1 MGTRLLMF
9 GGVNHPHVEHLAL
22 GLRARGFDVI
32 VAGDA
37 VPGLP
42 VSVLEEEGFRLLPA
56 PLLRRGSARGMV
68 QHVRWI
74 RRLLETERP
83 EVVHAHWL
91 CGYAAFAAVA
101 GAAPLVSMAWG
112 SDVYRARRLQNAANR
127 VAVRRSAL
135 VMADSQDLLDRVV
148 EIGADPARSVLVNW
162 GVDLARFR
170 PADAE
175 EKAALREQLGL
186 GLGPVILSMRS
197 LMPIYNPRV
206 ILDAWAR
213 IAAERPD
220 AQFVLK
226 HMGVVTTDV
235 GELPFPERVH
245 VVGHIPY
252 ERMAD
257 YYRAADAAVSI
268 ASSDSAPR
276 SVFEAMA
283 CGAACVIS
291 DLPWT
296 HEQIADEREALL
308 VPVSVEAV
316 AAALRRVLD
325 EPETARRLADNGRG
339 LVEREHDRELHLDRL
354 ADTYRSLLQPAGLAR
369 STR

>member
-1 MGTRLLMF
+1 MGTRLLML

-22 GLRARGFDVI
+22 GLRDRGFDVV

-37 VPGLP
+37 IPGLP
-42 VSVLEEEGFRLLPA
+42 VSVLDAEGFRLLPA
-56 PLLRRGSARGMV
+56 PLLRRGSPRGAV
-68 QHVRWI
+68 AHVRWI
-74 RRLLETERP
+74 RRLLASERP
-83 EVVHAHWL
+83 QVVHGHWL
-91 CGYAAFAAVA
+91 CGFAAFAAVA

-112 SDVYRARRLQNAANR
+112 SDVYRARPLQNAANR
-127 VAVRRSAL
+127 LAVRRSAL

-148 EIGADPARSVLVNW
+148 ALGADPRRSVLVNW
-162 GVDLARFR
+162 GVDLGRFR
-170 PADAE
+170 PADPQE
-175 EKAALREQLGL
+175 RAALRERLGL
-186 GLGPVILSMRS
+186 GPGPVILSMRS
-197 LMPIYNPRV
+197 LMPIYNPRM

-220 AQFVLK
+220 AQLVLK

-296 HEQIADEREALL
+296 HEQMADGREALL

-325 EPETARRLADNGRG
+325 EPQTARRLADNGRR

-354 ADTYRSLLQPAGLAR
+354 AGSYRSLLESPGLAR